1 MDVLIPPGPG
11 VPHGLLVPGSLL
23 IERFS
28 RSPGPGGQSVNATD
42 SRVEVELPLV
52 ALDTLLTAA
61 QRQRLRRAYPGDD
74 QRLVAAAREHR
85 SQHRNR
91 VAARERL
98 ADQLRAALALPPPT
112 RRATKPTKGSTER
125 RLQSKRERSQTK
137 AARTRPS
144 VDS

>member
-1 MDVLIPPGPG
+1 
-11 VPHGLLVPGSLL
+11 
-23 IERFS
+23 
-28 RSPGPGGQSVNATD
+28 
-42 SRVEVELPLV
+42 
-52 ALDTLLTAA
+52 LLTAA

-74 QRLVAAAREHR
+74 QRLVVAAREHR

-98 ADQLRAALALPPPT
+98 ADQIRAALAPPPPS

-137 AARTRPS
+137 AARTRPPL
-144 VDS
+144 DS